1 MVAVSSHNW
10 LIVLGLV
17 SLLFGLFLL
26 GSAVGSDGARWSSQD
41 RARRGLRGYQLVALS
56 SAMGLLAAGLG
67 CLITGQFVV
76 MTLSTPI
83 VLALLAL
90 ALGLLVFALVA
101 DLIGAWIDEDS
112 TRADG
117 TALVAIISPA
127 ELRDIELRAVP
138 ERLRIAG

>member
-1 MVAVSSHNW
+1 MVSVSSPNW
-10 LIVLGLV
+10 LILLGLIC
-17 SLLFGLFLL
+17 LLVGLFLL
-26 GSAVGSDGARWSSQD
+26 GSAIGSDGARWSSQD
-41 RARRGLRGYQLVALS
+41 RARRGLRGYQHVALS
-56 SAMGLLAAGLG
+56 SAMGLLVAGLG
-67 CLITGQFVV
+67 CLMAGQFVM

-112 TRADG
+112 IRVDG
-117 TALVAIISPA
+117 AALVAIVSPA
-127 ELRDIELRAVP
+127 ETRDIELRPVP